1 MLRVKG
7 SFRNGRKKGARPNL
21 HNFRS
26 SSNGIKWNDQI
37 AIEVAEKVEA
47 TKMPIS
53 APVVLEDKEKSDGDL
68 MGEKNWRDYVSDSL
82 KHPQGMET
90 ESSKKK

>member
-26 SSNGIKWNDQI
+26 SGHAVKWNDQI
-37 AIEVAEKVEA
+37 AVEVAEKAEA

-53 APVVLEDKEKSDGDL
+53 APVKLP
-68 MGEKNWRDYVSDSL
+68 
-82 KHPQGMET
+82 PQLRKPKA
-90 ESSKKK
+90 KK

>member
-26 SSNGIKWNDQI
+26 SSNGIKWNDPI
-37 AIEVAEKVEA
+37 VDKIVEKVEEP
-47 TKMPIS
+47 KMPIA
-53 APVVLEDKEKSDGDL
+53 APVKLP
-68 MGEKNWRDYVSDSL
+68 
-82 KHPQGMET
+82 PQLRKPKV
-90 ESSKKK
+90 KK

>member
-26 SSNGIKWNDQI
+26 SSNGIKWNDPI
-37 AIEVAEKVEA
+37 VDKIVEKVEA
-47 TKMPIS
+47 TKMPLE
-53 APVVLEDKEKSDGDL
+53 APVKLP
-68 MGEKNWRDYVSDSL
+68 
-82 KHPQGMET
+82 PQLRKAKA
-90 ESSKKK
+90 KKG